1 MSNDSF
7 QKKFKDQIQI
17 MGKGGITSIQSN
29 QPILPYQNNMNNYNI
44 PQNQQN
50 MINMNYQNMN
60 YGNLNFNPQQ
70 QFMNNNFNNNMMNNN
85 FNNNMMNNNFN
96 NNMMNNNFNNN
107 MMNNNFN
114 NNKKNNKKKNN
125 DFSGWAEIYNQELK
139 NDKNNNN
146 IPKINNRIKS
156 GGEMVMASNKNKQ
169 VNDKVKKPKQ
179 NKSTTPQPQKNNIN
193 MNHNNQFQMNPMNLM
208 NPQMMMNNPNF
219 NPYAPYQQMM
229 MNNNFNQMQM
239 NNNFNNNNFNQMQ
252 MNNNFNNNNYNNYN
266 NNNNFNYINENS
278 KNINSN
284 RNNKSIQYVEY
295 KPYTLKDYKELTRS
309 KVVMGPL
316 GANIGTKEWEEK
328 KAKMK
333 RMETY
338 SNRINQTHK
347 GINKL
352 KKDTPQEE
360 IEKNLKLKMEN
371 SHRYR
376 TYEYGKLIR
385 SARNYDANSKISA
398 ITGNNDNYYKDLG
411 VINENEEYRIKT
423 GDVKNFNTH
432 SNSNNNLDFNEDNNN
447 LILSNEKDNKF
458 EYTFKK
464 DISNLENEENNNNN
478 ININNNNNVPS
489 LQSLIEQNENY
500 KAKIA
505 DIKDSLL

>member
-17 MGKGGITSIQSN
+17 MGKGGITSIQST
-29 QPILPYQNNMNNYNI
+29 QPIQPYPNNMNNYYM

-60 YGNLNFNPQQ
+60 YGNQNFNPQQ
-70 QFMNNNFNNNMMNNN
+70 QFMNYNFNNNMMNYNFNNNMMNNN
-85 FNNNMMNNNFN
+85 FNNNMMNKNIN
-96 NNMMNNNFNNN
+96 NNI
-107 MMNNNFN
+107 
-114 NNKKNNKKKNN
+114 KNNKKKNN
-125 DFSGWAEIYNQELK
+125 DFSGWADIYNQEV
-139 NDKNNNN
+139 KNNKNNKN
-146 IPKINNRIKS
+146 IPKINSRIKS
-156 GGEMVMASNKNKQ
+156 GGEMIMASNKNQQ
-169 VNDKVKKPKQ
+169 VNDKVKKPKK
-179 NKSTTPQPQKNNIN
+179 NKATTPQPQNNNVN
-193 MNHNNQFQMNPMNLM
+193 MNQYNQFQMNPINLM

-219 NPYAPYQQMM
+219 NPYAQYQQMM
-229 MNNNFNQMQM
+229 MNNNFNNNFNQIQMNNNY
-239 NNNFNNNNFNQMQ
+239 NNNFNNNNNL
-252 MNNNFNNNNYNNYN
+252 NNN
-266 NNNNFNYINENS
+266 NENS
-278 KNINSN
+278 KNTNSN
-284 RNNKSIQYVEY
+284 INNKNIQYVEY

-385 SARNYDANSKISA
+385 SARNYDSNSKISA

-423 GDVKNFNTH
+423 GDIKNFNTH
-432 SNSNNNLDFNEDNNN
+432 SNSNNNFDLNEDNNN
-447 LILSNEKDNKF
+447 FMISNENPNRFD
-458 EYTFKK
+458 YTFKK
-464 DISNLENEENNNNN
+464 NISNFENEEINNNN
-478 ININNNNNVPS
+478 INNTINNNINNNNNVPS